1 MNNNQINGQKN
12 NKEAYCPNPI
22 FNNGTVSIGEFKTI
36 EDAMNFPMQEIW
48 CINRTQDNKFN
59 SYVSQ
64 GCRLLII
71 CDWGKS
77 IQDSQKF
84 VVALISKSG
93 KITYWD
99 LNDLPINTKQYENS
113 IDNDALTAIFAVADE
128 LYRNNNQLNCN
139 LNMNKKLIRLTES
152 DLHRIVKQS
161 VNKILKESSYDSMG
175 NFNKESNNSDVRER
189 LTDEITKISQE
200 MSRSM
205 STIDGVAK
213 RAVGDEE
220 ITNRARIV
228 INALIDACR
237 KMRNVTQLIDANRW
251 DLPA

>member
-71 CDWGKS
+71 CDWCKS

-99 LNDLPINTKQYENS
+99 LNDLPINTRQYENS
-113 IDNDALTAIFAVADE
+113 IDNDVLTAIYAVADE

-152 DLHRIVKQS
+152 DLHRIVKES
-161 VNKILKESSYDSMG
+161 VNRILKESLDSHMMIDDKNRVFDTFKNLVHVMIWENG
-175 NFNKESNNSDVRER
+175 N
-189 LTDEITKISQE
+189 I
-200 MSRSM
+200 
-205 STIDGVAK
+205 G
-213 RAVGDEE
+213 GDEN
-220 ITNRARIV
+220 T
-228 INALIDACR
+228 LIEV
-237 KMRNVTQLIDANRW
+237 MI
-251 DLPA
+251 

>member
-1 MNNNQINGQKN
+1 
-12 NKEAYCPNPI
+12 
-22 FNNGTVSIGEFKTI
+22 
-36 EDAMNFPMQEIW
+36 
-48 CINRTQDNKFN
+48 
-59 SYVSQ
+59 
-64 GCRLLII
+64 
-71 CDWGKS
+71 
-77 IQDSQKF
+77 
-84 VVALISKSG
+84 
-93 KITYWD
+93 
-99 LNDLPINTKQYENS
+99 
-113 IDNDALTAIFAVADE
+113 
-128 LYRNNNQLNCN
+128 
-139 LNMNKKLIRLTES
+139 MNKKLIRLTES

-175 NFNKESNNSDVRER
+175 NFDKESSNNDIRER

-228 INALIDACR
+228 INALMDACR

-251 DLPA
+251 DLQA

>member
-1 MNNNQINGQKN
+1 MNRINEIGDTPRGQYMLGRLSQSYGEPNLYSDDYDEVPEIADYASRNWRKDGN
-12 NKEAYCPNPI
+12 ARAFDLGKGDEA
-22 FNNGTVSIGEFKTI
+22 
-36 EDAMNFPMQEIW
+36 
-48 CINRTQDNKFN
+48 
-59 SYVSQ
+59 
-64 GCRLLII
+64 
-71 CDWGKS
+71 
-77 IQDSQKF
+77 
-84 VVALISKSG
+84 
-93 KITYWD
+93 
-99 LNDLPINTKQYENS
+99 NTKWVDDGNQRNFRKMYNLPQFENKQ
-113 IDNDALTAIFAVADE
+113 
-128 LYRNNNQLNCN
+128 NNRMD
-139 LNMNKKLIRLTES
+139 MNKKLIRLTES

-220 ITNRARIV
+220 IANRARIV
-228 INALIDACR
+228 INALMDACR
-237 KMRNVTQLIDANRW
+237 IMRNVTQLFDANRW

>member
-12 NKEAYCPNPI
+12 IKEAYCPNPI

-99 LNDLPINTKQYENS
+99 LNDLPINTRQYENS
-113 IDNDALTAIFAVADE
+113 IDNDVLTAIYAVVDE
-128 LYRNNNQLNCN
+128 LYGNNSEVKYEVSEITLLNF
-139 LNMNKKLIRLTES
+139 LKLIITL
-152 DLHRIVKQS
+152 
-161 VNKILKESSYDSMG
+161 
-175 NFNKESNNSDVRER
+175 NFS
-189 LTDEITKISQE
+189 
-200 MSRSM
+200 
-205 STIDGVAK
+205 
-213 RAVGDEE
+213 
-220 ITNRARIV
+220 
-228 INALIDACR
+228 
-237 KMRNVTQLIDANRW
+237 
-251 DLPA
+251 